1 MLYTFNIITFLV
13 VLFVIVFGYEELLR
27 LVMYVELR
35 VKIIWIEY
43 RTERLR
49 EKLKKELEDYEKDL
63 GKKKWN

>member
-49 EKLKKELEDYEKDL
+49 EKLKKEL
-63 GKKKWN
+63 

>member
-35 VKIIWIEY
+35 VKIIWREY
-43 RTERLR
+43 RTERWR
-49 EKLKKELEDYEKDL
+49 EKLKKELE
-63 GKKKWN
+63 G

>member
-49 EKLKKELEDYEKDL
+49 EKLKKELEDYERD
-63 GKKKWN
+63 

>member
-49 EKLKKELEDYEKDL
+49 EKLKKELEDYEKD
-63 GKKKWN
+63 

>member
-27 LVMYVELR
+27 LVMYMELR

-49 EKLKKELEDYEKDL
+49 KKLKKELEDYESL
-63 GKKKWN
+63 

>member
-49 EKLKKELEDYEKDL
+49 EKLKKELEGYERD
-63 GKKKWN
+63 

>member
-13 VLFVIVFGYEELLR
+13 VLFVVVFGYEELLR

-49 EKLKKELEDYEKDL
+49 EKLKKELEGYERD
-63 GKKKWN
+63 

>member
-13 VLFVIVFGYEELLR
+13 VLFVVVFGYEELLR

-43 RTERLR
+43 QTERLR
-49 EKLKKELEDYEKDL
+49 EKLKKELEDYERD
-63 GKKKWN
+63 

>member
-13 VLFVIVFGYEELLR
+13 VLFVVVFGYEELLR

-49 EKLKKELEDYEKDL
+49 EKLKKELEDYERD
-63 GKKKWN
+63 